1 MILGQLL
8 GVVAT
13 CYKFGAY
20 ELDSSRLELRYH
32 DRLLKLERIPT
43 QLLILLLEKKG
54 QVVSRQ
60 EIIERLWGKDVFLDT
75 DHGINTSVRKI
86 RMALKEDVERPRFIQ
101 TVSGKGYR
109 FVPDEVIT
117 NAKGTAAA
125 ATISVAADEV
135 LTPANSE
142 RGPNRTS
149 DSWVSRKWF
158 WTAVAL
164 LLVAGATLAFNVAG
178 LRDSV
183 FAKNSIGPIHSVAV
197 LPLANMSGDPSQD
210 YYADGMTDELV
221 TVLAQNHSLRV
232 VSRSSAVQYKS
243 TGRPSREIAHAL
255 GVDGILEGSVRRS
268 GNRVHINLQLIY
280 APTDTHVWA
289 ESYDRDLSEA
299 MSLPE
304 EVSRTIAKEARV
316 TPTVNPQRYVNPEA
330 HDAYLMGRDYWFRG
344 NDVAAKGYFE
354 KAVYLQ
360 PDYAAGWAGMAD
372 AYTQGTASDMRSPG
386 GFAEA
391 WKDARKAVE
400 LDDSLPEGHNA
411 LATLYLFDRWDWP
424 RAEEESRRAVELN
437 PNYAHGHHIHC
448 YALLVMNRD
457 DEALQEQKRADEI
470 DPFGRPWAM
479 GRLYIYLRRYDAAI
493 SELRMRAEVQPEESD
508 FHFFL
513 AEAYWLKGMW
523 KNSEQELEVA
533 NRLAGNP
540 KLAVA
545 EHQAFQRNGENGVE
559 GFGVS
564 EIKARARKQ
573 YVSSWDIAFQY
584 AFLGDKEETLKYLE
598 GAYREHSYELVF
610 LQKQPV
616 FDFLHSDER
625 YRALV
630 KKIGLP
636 PIY

>member
-1 MILGQLL
+1 M
-8 GVVAT
+8 AT
-13 CYKFGAY
+13 SYKFGAY

-75 DHGINTSVRKI
+75 EHGINTSVRKI
-86 RMALKEDVERPRFIQ
+86 RRALKEDVEWPRFVQ

-117 NAKGTAAA
+117 NPSGTAASA
-125 ATISVAADEV
+125 KVLVPADEA
-135 LTPANSE
+135 LTPVSIE
-142 RGPNRTS
+142 PGPNRTNDGS
-149 DSWVSRKWF
+149 VSRKWL
-158 WTAVAL
+158 WAAVAL
-164 LLVAGATLAFNVAG
+164 LLAAGAALAFNVAG
-178 LRDSV
+178 LRDLV

-210 YYADGMTDELV
+210 YYADGMTDELI
-221 TVLAQNHSLRV
+221 TALAQNRSLRV
-232 VSRSSAVQYKS
+232 ISRTSAIQYKGA
-243 TGRPSREIAHAL
+243 GRPLREIARAL
-255 GVDGILEGSVRRS
+255 GVDGILEGSVHRS
-268 GNRVHINLQLIY
+268 ANRVHMNLQLIY

-289 ESYDRDLSEA
+289 ATYDRDLSET

-304 EVSRTIAKEARV
+304 EVSRTIAKEVGVAPAVR
-316 TPTVNPQRYVNPEA
+316 PQRYIDPEA
-330 HDAYLMGRDYWFRG
+330 HDAYLIGRDYLFRG
-344 NDVAAKGYFE
+344 NNVRAKEYFE
-354 KAVYLQ
+354 KAVHLQ
-360 PDYAAGWAGMAD
+360 PDYATGWAGMAD
-372 AYTQGTASDMRSPG
+372 AYMQEAADDMRSPG

-391 WKDARKAVE
+391 WKDARKAVA
-400 LDDSLPEGHNA
+400 LDDSVPEGHNS
-411 LATLYLFDRWDWP
+411 LASLYLFDRWDWP

-479 GRLYIYLRRYDAAI
+479 GRMYIYLRRYDAAI
-493 SELRMRAEVQPEESD
+493 SELRRRVEVQPEESD

-513 AEAYWLKGMW
+513 AEAYWLEGTW
-523 KNSEQELEVA
+523 EDSERELETA
-533 NRLAGNP
+533 NRLAGNL
-540 KLAVA
+540 KLAEA
-545 EHQAFQRNGENGVE
+545 EHQAFERNGEKGAE
-559 GFGVS
+559 EFAVS
-564 EIKARARKQ
+564 EIRTLTRKQ
-573 YVSSWDIAFQY
+573 YVPSWNVAFQY
-584 AFLGDKEETLKYLE
+584 AFLGDKEETLRYLE
-598 GAYREHSYELVF
+598 GAYREHSHELVF

-636 PIY
+636 PAY

>member
-1 MILGQLL
+1 
-8 GVVAT
+8 VSVST
-13 CYKFGAY
+13 YKFGVY
-20 ELDSSRLELRYH
+20 ELDSSRFELRCH
-32 DRLLKLERIPT
+32 DRPLKLEHVPMK
-43 QLLILLLEKKG
+43 LLILLLEKKG

-75 DHGINTSVRKI
+75 EHGINTAVRKI

-101 TVSGKGYR
+101 TISGKGYR
-109 FVPDEVIT
+109 FVPDEVLT
-117 NAKGTAAA
+117 SAKGTAVPGK
-125 ATISVAADEV
+125 ISVPVDAV
-135 LTPANSE
+135 VTPASIE
-142 RGPNRTS
+142 VDPIKTG
-149 DSWVSRKWF
+149 DGWVSRKGAWA
-158 WTAVAL
+158 AVAL
-164 LLVAGATLAFNVAG
+164 LFVAGAILAFNAAR
-178 LRDSV
+178 LRNSV
-183 FAKNSIGPIHSVAV
+183 FAKRTIGPIHSVAV
-197 LPLANMSGDPSQD
+197 LPLANTSGDPSQD

-221 TVLAQNHSLRV
+221 TALAQNHSLRV
-232 VSRSSAVQYKS
+232 ISRTSSIQYKGA
-243 TGRPSREIAHAL
+243 GRPLREIAHAL
-255 GVDGILEGSVRRS
+255 GVDGILEGSVHRS
-268 GNRVHINLQLIY
+268 ANRVHINLQLIY

-304 EVSRTIAKEARV
+304 EVSRTIAKEAGV
-316 TPTVNPQRYVNPEA
+316 TPAVRPQRHIDPEA

-344 NDVAAKGYFE
+344 NDVRAKEYFE
-354 KAVYLQ
+354 KAVHLQ

-372 AYTQGTASDMRSPG
+372 TYAQGAESDLRSTG

-400 LDDSLPEGHNA
+400 LDDSLPQGHSS

-424 RAEEESRRAVELN
+424 RAEEESRRSVELN
-437 PNYAHGHHIHC
+437 PNYAHGHHLLC
-448 YALLVMNRD
+448 YALLVMNHD

-479 GRLYIYLRRYDAAI
+479 GRMYIYLRRYDAAI
-493 SELRMRAEVQPEESD
+493 SELRRRVEVLPEESD

-523 KNSEQELEVA
+523 KDSERELEVG
-533 NRLAGNP
+533 NRLAGNA
-540 KLAVA
+540 KLAEA
-545 EHQAFQRNGENGVE
+545 EHQAFERNGEKGLEEFRVN
-559 GFGVS
+559 
-564 EIKARARKQ
+564 EIKTRAREQ
-573 YVSSWDIAFQY
+573 YVSSWDIAFRY
-584 AFLGDKEETLKYLE
+584 AFLRDKEETLKFLE
-598 GAYREHSYELVF
+598 TAYRQRSIDIVF

-636 PIY
+636 PAY